1 MVSRRRD
8 KVAVALF
15 VGAFVAIGIFVLADR
30 RFEFELS
37 GKRSEL
43 AAIALDAAVG
53 ATVEPFQRDM
63 ARSLGVDPPDKGLV
77 ITSLERNGPAARAGI
92 RAGDVIER
100 IGGVPVGSID
110 EAASALKAGPPPGTI
125 LMLNRHGEYVIVH
138 LPIRSSAATR
148 DLAKQGRE
156 R

>member
-8 KVAVALF
+8 KVAVAFL
-15 VGAFVAIGIFVLADR
+15 GGFVAIGVFVLADR
-30 RFEFELS
+30 GFEFEFS

-43 AAIALDAAVG
+43 AAMALDTAVG
-53 ATVEPFQRDM
+53 ATVEPLHRGM
-63 ARSLGVDPPDKGLV
+63 ARNLGVDSPDKGLV

-100 IGGVPVGSID
+100 IAGVPVGSID
-110 EAASALKAGPPPGTI
+110 EAASALKAGPRPGTI
-125 LMLNRHGEYVIVH
+125 LMLNRDGEYVIVL